1 LHSRSSVLKAKKPP
15 LIHSLKALVWEKN
28 CSSTRSI
35 SMAFPGL
42 RTNRRRCRHQA
53 PFQRY
58 FLVLN
63 NRWKNPLTAG
73 IPGFNLGRPSFR

>member
-1 LHSRSSVLKAKKPP
+1 
-15 LIHSLKALVWEKN
+15 
-28 CSSTRSI
+28 
-35 SMAFPGL
+35 MAFPGL